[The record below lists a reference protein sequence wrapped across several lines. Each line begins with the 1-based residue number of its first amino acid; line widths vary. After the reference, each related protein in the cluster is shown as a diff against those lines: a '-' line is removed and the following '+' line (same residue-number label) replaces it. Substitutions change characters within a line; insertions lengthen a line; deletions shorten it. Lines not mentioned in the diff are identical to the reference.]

1 MLKFVFL
8 NNIIFNEQSFAPRNG
23 QNDFEMQPWSRSRNL
38 ETKKSS
44 TSGFATVSNYDRDQT
59 TTARSRSKRR
69 SEDLDHNPSQAVEA
83 RWRSNRRDG
92 FNATTT
98 CSQGPSPRPR
108 FASLALLSP
117 FIPEADPQNSRA
129 QTFKAWH
136 SRRDIALK
144 SASMVAT
151 IVLLTNF
158 VGTLVL
164 AKAYKN
170 SIFRGDCNRT
180 SAISTGIHVL
190 INVLASLL
198 LGASNL
204 CMQLLVAPTRSEI
217 DKAHRKQIWLDIGI
231 PSIRNLPHIARRR
244 RVIWW
249 ILGISSL
256 PLHFL

>member
-1 MLKFVFL
+1 
-8 NNIIFNEQSFAPRNG
+8 
-23 QNDFEMQPWSRSRNL
+23 MQPWSRSRDL
-38 ETKKSS
+38 GTQESS
-44 TSGFATVSNYDRDQT
+44 TSGFATVPNYDSDQT
-59 TTARSRSKRR
+59 ATVRSRSKRR
-69 SEDLDHNPSQAVEA
+69 SEDLDHNTSQAVEA
-83 RWRSNRRDG
+83 RRHSNYQDG
-92 FNATTT
+92 FNATTA
-98 CSQGPSPRPR
+98 CCQGPSPRPR

-117 FIPEADPQNSRA
+117 FIPEADPQNPRA

-136 SRRDIALK
+136 SRRDIVLK

-164 AKAYKN
+164 AKAYKES
-170 SIFRGDCNRT
+170 SIYRGDCNRT

-190 INVLASLL
+190 INILASLL

-231 PSIRNLPHIARRR
+231 PSLRNLPHIARRR